1 MPAKFDLYLYR
12 FFIVWYAI
20 GLVLLSFDLVPPW
33 LEWANVVF
41 LVTSGFLAMVYFYRS
56 QSGILGIAAILI
68 IFILSIAIESFGVHT
83 GLFFGEYSY
92 QTDFGP
98 KIIGVPVTIGFA
110 WVMVIATSHVLA
122 APAIYISR
130 RFGRLLYAVYAALI
144 ATSLD
149 LIIDPVAFEVKQY
162 WVWHGGGFYYDIP
175 FSNFL
180 GWFILSFVLH
190 LVLSFIFFRGSKW
203 KNRRHGFWRVRMLW
217 LYGMMAAMFIIVS
230 LVNGLFLAAFLSLGT
245 MIVYYFLYGKLDRKY
260 ET

>member
-12 FFIVWYAI
+12 FFIVWYSI
-20 GLVLLSFDLVPPW
+20 GVVLLSFDLVPPW

-56 QSGILGIAAILI
+56 QSKVLGIAAVSTV
-68 IFILSIAIESFGVHT
+68 FILSILIESFGVHT

-92 QTDFGP
+92 QADFGP

-122 APAIYISR
+122 APIIHVTRY
-130 RFGRLLYAVYAALI
+130 FGRILYAAYAALV

-162 WVWHGGGFYYDIP
+162 WVWHEGGLYYDIP

-190 LVLSFIFFRGSKW
+190 LFISFLFYRGGTW
-203 KNRRHGFWRVRMLW
+203 KNRQHGFWRVRMLW
-217 LYGMMAAMFIIVS
+217 LYGMMAGMFIIVA
-230 LVNGLFLAAFLSLGT
+230 LVNGLFLAAALSLGT
-245 MIVYYFLYGKLDRKY
+245 LVIYYLVYLKLDRNY
-260 ET
+260 EV